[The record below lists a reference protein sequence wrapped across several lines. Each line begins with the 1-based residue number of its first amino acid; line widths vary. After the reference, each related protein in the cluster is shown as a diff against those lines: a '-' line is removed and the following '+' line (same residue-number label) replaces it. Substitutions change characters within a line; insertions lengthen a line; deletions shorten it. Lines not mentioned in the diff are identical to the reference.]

1 MSTILTRYLP
11 ITDPKHPPIAQLL
24 EVAYAKVRDMELRDR
39 ETSIDNEPLASVP
52 STEERGHIP
61 FTPLCIPFQTNVVPK
76 MPMAFS
82 LETPYYDIE
91 PFMIWS

>member
-52 STEERGHIP
+52 STEERGRRIMSSKLGWCY
-61 FTPLCIPFQTNVVPK
+61 TVRLVYK
-76 MPMAFS
+76 
-82 LETPYYDIE
+82 
-91 PFMIWS
+91 